1 MGRKLDVAWQRWRGR
16 RATMPDTNLPRIW
29 NSSFDDDDALDKKI
43 DELEK
48 ALFKLLPEKEDLL
61 RQDATMSS
69 SRHKFSNV
77 LSTATLDGT
86 KALTF
91 ENL

>member
-1 MGRKLDVAWQRWRGR
+1 MHLQVRMNG
-16 RATMPDTNLPRIW
+16 
-29 NSSFDDDDALDKKI
+29 SFDDDDALDKKI

-61 RQDATMSS
+61 RQDAAMSS

>member
-1 MGRKLDVAWQRWRGR
+1 MHLQVRMNG
-16 RATMPDTNLPRIW
+16 
-29 NSSFDDDDALDKKI
+29 SFDDDDALDKKI

-77 LSTATLDGT
+77 LSTATLDGRCT
-86 KALTF
+86 KTLTF

>member
-1 MGRKLDVAWQRWRGR
+1 MMHLQVRMND
-16 RATMPDTNLPRIW
+16 
-29 NSSFDDDDALDKKI
+29 SFSDDDALDKKVN
-43 DELEK
+43 ELEK
-48 ALFKLLPEKEDLL
+48 ALLKLLPEKEDLL
-61 RQDATMSS
+61 RQDAAMSS

>member
-1 MGRKLDVAWQRWRGR
+1 MNDSFGDDV
-16 RATMPDTNLPRIW
+16 
-29 NSSFDDDDALDKKI
+29 ALDKKI

-61 RQDATMSS
+61 RQVAAMSS
-69 SRHKFSNV
+69 SRYKFSNV
-77 LSTATLDGT
+77 LSSKDMGNT
-86 KALTF
+86 KALTC